1 MPDTSIGDLV
11 ISRLSVHLGPN
22 VSKMAIKAFAKKA
35 GVRGPEDLTPSH
47 LPALVEEIHPM
58 LNVMIGKGPADA
70 VVADI
75 TRTVVR

>member
-1 MPDTSIGDLV
+1 MPDGIGDLV

-22 VSKMAIKAFAKKA
+22 VSKMAIRSFAKKA
-35 GVRGPEDLTPSH
+35 GVHGPEELTVAH

-75 TRTVVR
+75 QRTVAK